1 MDAALADPKLMSNLT
16 QRIIKADAGDPWVKA
31 VTERL
36 TNLRVDPKSGAIAE
50 KEIKNMENFLSKNEE
65 SLKTMY
71 AEMGKGYEKHF
82 DNLKKIVE
90 DHYDIDVNVPILLES
105 KIGYNWLDVKDV
117 A

>member
-1 MDAALADPKLMSNLT
+1 MLNKPAPKIAPNSGAAGIPVT
-16 QRIIKADAGDPWVKA
+16 A

-82 DNLKKIVE
+82 DNLNSLIN
-90 DHYDIDVNVPILLES
+90 YSN
-105 KIGYNWLDVKDV
+105 
-117 A
+117 